1 MGKKTTYEKMAERIE
16 TLEEEYTERQREM
29 DELQKDQEKYR
40 ALFDRNLHCIF
51 VHDFEGNFLD
61 ANEASLNLLDYRR
74 EEISSINFATL
85 IDEDQMPKALA
96 AIEEIKRNG
105 FVKNFLEFKL
115 KKRDGN
121 YVWVETD
128 SSLIYQNGEAYAILG
143 VARDITD
150 RKTTEKSLRQS
161 ETRYKQIIEH
171 APTGIYE
178 VDIINSKF
186 TSVNDIMCDV
196 TGYTREEFLSMD
208 PMVLLSEDSKQH
220 LMERASRVAA
230 GEKVPD
236 TVEYKIHTK
245 GGRELWV
252 LASTKITYEN
262 GKPTRATVVLSD
274 ISERKRVEEALR
286 ISEERYAL
294 ATRSAHVGVWDWDI
308 QTNEFHLD
316 PNVKAIL
323 GYGDAEIP
331 NDLEVWSNYVH
342 PDDKQA
348 VMEAFQAHIDGYT
361 PEFAYEHR
369 MLHKEGSI
377 RWIMARGTAIRN
389 EHGTPIRVVG
399 TDTDI
404 TQRKQAEEALQAAYD
419 ELEQRVAERTVEL
432 AKTNEQLK
440 KEIEER
446 KLAEIALKKREKE
459 LKNKT
464 LNLRE
469 VNTALNVLL
478 KQRETDKAELEE
490 RVLLNINELI
500 LPYLEKLKTKVL
512 EDKQKAYV
520 EIISSNLNDI
530 VSPLMRSLST
540 KLIKLSPTEIQVI
553 NLIKQGKTTK
563 EIAKTMNLATST
575 IDFHRNNIRKKLG
588 IKNKKINLAAYLSSL
603 S

>member
-16 TLEEEYTERQREM
+16 TLEEGYTERQREM

-208 PMVLLSEDSKQH
+208 PMVLLSEDSKPY

>member
-16 TLEEEYTERQREM
+16 TLEEEYTERRREM

-61 ANEASLNLLDYRR
+61 ANEASLNLLGYRR

-105 FVKNFLEFKL
+105 FVKDFLEFKL

-208 PMVLLSEDSKQH
+208 PMVLLSEDSKPY

-404 TQRKQAEEALQAAYD
+404 TQRKQAEEALQAAYN

-459 LKNKT
+459 LKIKT

-588 IKNKKINLAAYLSSL
+588 IKNKKINLASYLSSL

>member
-16 TLEEEYTERQREM
+16 TLEEGYTERQREM

>member
-16 TLEEEYTERQREM
+16 TLEEGYTERQREM

-61 ANEASLNLLDYRR
+61 ANEASLNLLGYRR

-161 ETRYKQIIEH
+161 EARYKQIIEH

>member
-16 TLEEEYTERQREM
+16 TLEEEYTERRREM

-208 PMVLLSEDSKQH
+208 PMVLLSEDSKPY

-512 EDKQKAYV
+512 GDKQKAYV

-588 IKNKKINLAAYLSSL
+588 IKNKKINLASYLSSL

>member
-16 TLEEEYTERQREM
+16 TLEEEYTERRREM

-161 ETRYKQIIEH
+161 EARYKQIIEH

-512 EDKQKAYV
+512 GDKQKAYV

-530 VSPLMRSLST
+530 VSPLIRSLST

-588 IKNKKINLAAYLSSL
+588 IKNKKINLASYLSSL

>member
-1 MGKKTTYEKMAERIE
+1 
-16 TLEEEYTERQREM
+16 
-29 DELQKDQEKYR
+29 
-40 ALFDRNLHCIF
+40 
-51 VHDFEGNFLD
+51 
-61 ANEASLNLLDYRR
+61 
-74 EEISSINFATL
+74 
-85 IDEDQMPKALA
+85 
-96 AIEEIKRNG
+96 
-105 FVKNFLEFKL
+105 
-115 KKRDGN
+115 
-121 YVWVETD
+121 
-128 SSLIYQNGEAYAILG
+128 
-143 VARDITD
+143 
-150 RKTTEKSLRQS
+150 
-161 ETRYKQIIEH
+161 
-171 APTGIYE
+171 
-178 VDIINSKF
+178 
-186 TSVNDIMCDV
+186 MCDV

-208 PMVLLSEDSKQH
+208 PMVLLSEDSKPY

-236 TVEYKIHTK
+236 TVGYKIHTK

-404 TQRKQAEEALQAAYD
+404 TQRKQAEEALQAAYN

-440 KEIEER
+440 KGIEER

-512 EDKQKAYV
+512 GDKQKAYV

>member
-16 TLEEEYTERQREM
+16 TLEEGYTERQREM

-61 ANEASLNLLDYRR
+61 ANEASLNLLGYRR

-208 PMVLLSEDSKQH
+208 PMVLLSEDSKQY

-404 TQRKQAEEALQAAYD
+404 TQRKQAEEALQAAYN

-512 EDKQKAYV
+512 GDKQKAYV

-530 VSPLMRSLST
+530 VSPLIRSLST

>member
-16 TLEEEYTERQREM
+16 TLEEGYTERQREM

-61 ANEASLNLLDYRR
+61 ANEASLNLLGYRR

-161 ETRYKQIIEH
+161 EARYKQIIEH

-512 EDKQKAYV
+512 GDKQKAYV

-530 VSPLMRSLST
+530 VSPLIRSLST

>member
-16 TLEEEYTERQREM
+16 TLEEEYTERRREM

-105 FVKNFLEFKL
+105 FVKDFLEFKL

-208 PMVLLSEDSKQH
+208 PMVLLSEDSKPY

-530 VSPLMRSLST
+530 VSPLIRSLST

>member
-105 FVKNFLEFKL
+105 FVKDFLEFKL

-161 ETRYKQIIEH
+161 EARYKQIIEH

-208 PMVLLSEDSKQH
+208 PMVLLSEDSKPY

-512 EDKQKAYV
+512 GDKQKAYV

-530 VSPLMRSLST
+530 VSPLIRSLST